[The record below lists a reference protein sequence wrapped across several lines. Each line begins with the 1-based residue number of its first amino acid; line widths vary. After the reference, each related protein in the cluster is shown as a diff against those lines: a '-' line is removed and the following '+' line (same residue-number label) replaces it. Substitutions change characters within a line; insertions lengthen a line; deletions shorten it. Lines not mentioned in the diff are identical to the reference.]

1 MKLSKVLLSS
11 AVLVAAM
18 ATMFVGCKAEDED
31 EHGILDVSGSTVYVD
46 YNNETSDIHRGFVT
60 TKTNHRAAVAVFTV
74 DTNASSENPGNLGF
88 LFDVVKT
95 DANKQTN
102 PSIKVDTYNFGNVT
116 VSWTKNT
123 QGSKKAGL
131 NTYVS
136 YYKGVATKDENGSS
150 LLDGGNNFKDASGA
164 AITNTENALGAKET
178 EYVRTWTHFDSISAG
193 ADGLIKVV
201 VVVTPVAPKVDK
213 GNGSY
218 EVAFYDVSKIA
229 ENGKK
234 SDPATWIASNS
245 SVLINKVSIPASWTA
260 NADTEESKLPQ
271 SLIGF
276 YSAVRPNS
284 NLIGNINLPYIQNES
299 DVIEWDEIQY

>member
-11 AVLVAAM
+11 AVLVAAL

-46 YNNETSDIHRGFVT
+46 YNNETNDIHRGFVT

-95 DANKQTN
+95 DAEKQEN
-102 PSIKVDTYNFGNVT
+102 SSIKVDTYNFGNVT
-116 VSWTKNT
+116 VSWTKDT
-123 QGSKKAGL
+123 QNSKKAGL

-136 YYKGVATKDENGSS
+136 YYKGVATKDENGGS
-150 LLDGGNNFKDASGA
+150 LLDGGNNFKDANGTEIKS
-164 AITNTENALGAKET
+164 TENTLGAKET
-178 EYVRTWTHFDSISAG
+178 EYVNTWTHFDSIKSG
-193 ADGLIKVV
+193 DDGFIKVA
-201 VVVTPVAPKVDK
+201 VVVTPVPPKSDNE
-213 GNGSY
+213 NGSY
-218 EVAFYDVSKIA
+218 KVSFYDVTKIA
-229 ENGKK
+229 NNGKK
-234 SDPATWIASNS
+234 SEPASWIASGS
-245 SVLINKVSIPASWTA
+245 SVLINEVFVPASWTA
-260 NADTEESKLPQ
+260 NANTEESKLPQ

-276 YSAVRPNS
+276 YSAVRPKS
-284 NLIGNINLPYIQNES
+284 KLIGTINLPYIQNES

>member
-1 MKLSKVLLSS
+1 
-11 AVLVAAM
+11 M

-31 EHGILDVSGSTVYVD
+31 EHGMINVSGSTVSVD
-46 YNNETSDIHRGFVT
+46 YNNTTDVIQRGFVT
-60 TKTNHRAAVAVFTV
+60 TNTNHRAAVAVFSI

-102 PSIKVDTYNFGNVT
+102 SAVKVDTYNFGNVT

-136 YYKGVATKDENGSS
+136 YYEGVATKDESGVS
-150 LLDGGNNFKDASGA
+150 LLDGGNNFKDASGT
-164 AITNTENALGAKET
+164 AITSVKNDLDAKET
-178 EYVRTWTHFDSISAG
+178 EYVSTWTHFDTVETG
-193 ADGLIKVV
+193 DDGLIKVA
-201 VVVTPVAPKVDK
+201 VVVTPVAPETDD

-218 EVAFYDVSKIA
+218 KVAFYDVSKIS
-229 ENGKK
+229 EGGKK
-234 SDPATWIASNS
+234 SDPSTWTSSDS
-245 SVLINKVSIPASWTA
+245 SVLISEVSVPASWTA
-260 NADTEESKLPQ
+260 KAGTVESKLPQ
-271 SLIGF
+271 SLIG
-276 YSAVRPNS
+276 YYAAVRENS
-284 NLIGNINLPYIQNES
+284 NLKGTINLPYIQNES